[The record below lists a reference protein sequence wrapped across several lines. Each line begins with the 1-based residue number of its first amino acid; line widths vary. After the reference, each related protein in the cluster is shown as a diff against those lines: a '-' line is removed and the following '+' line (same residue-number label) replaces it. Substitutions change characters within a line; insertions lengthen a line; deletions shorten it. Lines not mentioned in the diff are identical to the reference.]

1 MTARNNPA
9 GKDEDMGVEKVL
21 EFRVTSLEKVVS
33 EVSSAV
39 KSIDSSLK
47 TLTSLEIHHNQT
59 RDAVGRAFTN
69 IEDHEGRLR
78 EIESDLP
85 TMRLVRNWVI
95 AGVLGCT
102 SLVGVAV
109 AGMVIISSKTQPAVY
124 AQPVPRQT
132 AESIQSDSGQGAPR
146 GWR

>member
-1 MTARNNPA
+1 
-9 GKDEDMGVEKVL
+9 MGVEKVL

-69 IEDHEGRLR
+69 IEDHETRLR
-78 EIESDLP
+78 GIEADLP

-95 AGVLGCT
+95 AGVIGCV
-102 SLVGVAV
+102 SMVGAAA
-109 AGMVIISSKTQPAVY
+109 AGMVIVSGKAQQPAV
-124 AQPVPRQT
+124 QQQVV
-132 AESIQSDSGQGAPR
+132 R
-146 GWR
+146 G

>member
-9 GKDEDMGVEKVL
+9 DKEEDMGDEKVL
-21 EFRVTSLEKVVS
+21 EFRLSSLEKVVS

-39 KSIDSSLK
+39 KSIDNSLK

-69 IEDHEGRLR
+69 IKDHEDRLR
-78 EIESDLP
+78 EIEGDLP

-95 AGVLGCT
+95 AGVIGCT

-109 AGMVIISSKTQPAVY
+109 ASMVIIASKAQTAMYDQPAVR
-124 AQPVPRQT
+124 QPDARQQDT
-132 AESIQSDSGQGAPR
+132 RE
-146 GWR
+146 WR